1 MTITMS
7 RPLASLEAIKLYA
20 MSINLPESEAERA
33 YDYWESQGWRVG
45 RNPMRSWEA
54 ALRNWARNYRDRLG
68 NHGPRIAAYVQQ
80 PEPDWAREKRLKAE
94 LEVLRA
100 KLFKIGDVSPIH
112 SHEQAAQIRAARE
125 PVLARIRQ
133 VKQELGL
140 L

>member
-1 MTITMS
+1 MTLTMS

-33 YDYWESQGWRVG
+33 FDYWESQGWRVG

-54 ALRNWARNYRDRLG
+54 ALRNWRRNWQERS
-68 NHGPRIAAYVQQ
+68 Q
-80 PEPDWAREKRLKAE
+80 PKQTIQVGTYTEPDWAREKRLKAE